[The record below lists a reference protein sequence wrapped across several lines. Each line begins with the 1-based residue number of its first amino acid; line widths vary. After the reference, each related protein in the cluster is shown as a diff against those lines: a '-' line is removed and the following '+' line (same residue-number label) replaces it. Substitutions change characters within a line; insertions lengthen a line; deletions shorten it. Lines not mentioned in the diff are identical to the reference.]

1 MKFTAFFEGRENM
14 YRGKTVSA
22 IIVAAGSSRRMGRD
36 KMLLA
41 LSEKSVI
48 ARTAEAFCAA
58 EFIDEIII
66 VAGEQ
71 NILPFEK
78 EMEKY
83 LLSEKVRIIKG
94 GESRGE
100 SSLLGIKA
108 ASGEYVMIH
117 DGARPLV
124 TKSIIENTLAACIET
139 GAAAAGVK
147 SKDTIKEIFPDNTI
161 KNTVPREYAVLI
173 QTPQAFIRENIIEA
187 YEKFGFG
194 ETDDCALMEKL
205 GKSVKIV
212 EGSYENIKLTTDE
225 DIATAEGILK
235 KREDIKGAEK
245 MRIGTGFDTHR
256 LTEGRKLI
264 IGGTEIPY
272 EKGLLGHS
280 DADVLIHAVID
291 ALFGAAALG
300 DIGSHFP
307 DTDEKYRGVSSMLL
321 LEQATR
327 LVRESGYEIGN
338 VDTTLIAQ
346 SPKMASY
353 IMDMRENMAR
363 AMGVEVNLVSVKAK
377 TNEKMGF
384 TGRGEGIEARAVV
397 LLK

>member
-1 MKFTAFFEGRENM
+1 M
-14 YRGKTVSA
+14 YNDKTVSA
-22 IIVAAGSSRRMGRD
+22 VIVAAGNSRRMGRD
-36 KMLLA
+36 KMLIT
-41 LSEKSVI
+41 LSGKSVI

-66 VAGEQ
+66 VAGEK
-71 NILPFEK
+71 NILPFKK
-78 EMEKY
+78 EMEKH

-100 SSLLGIKA
+100 SSLLGIKE

-124 TKSIIENTLAACIET
+124 TKNIIENTLKACIET

-147 SKDTIKEIFPDNTI
+147 SKDTIKEIYPDNII
-161 KNTVPREYAVLI
+161 KNTVPREFAVLI
-173 QTPQAFIRENIIEA
+173 QTPQAFTTENIIEA

-194 ETDDCALMEKL
+194 ETDDCVLMEKL
-205 GKSVKIV
+205 GKRVAIV

-225 DIATAEGILK
+225 DILTAEGILK
-235 KREDIKGAEK
+235 KRGEIKGAEN

-256 LTEGRKLI
+256 LTVGRKLI

-307 DTDEKYRGVSSMLL
+307 DTDEQYRGVSSMLL
-321 LEQATR
+321 LEQAVR
-327 LVRESGYEIGN
+327 LVREEGYEIGN
-338 VDTTLIAQ
+338 VDTTLITQA
-346 SPKMASY
+346 PKIAPY

-377 TNEKMGF
+377 SNEKMGF